1 MPYSPT
7 LWRSLPLPQH
17 SPDSVTLKVWSGK
30 PGVGLTQ
37 WAQALWVPQQP
48 GGGGGEDGTDSLCR
62 SCPCK
67 KRTNRG
73 TERHWVTADFM
84 SCADVAPSV
93 SSLGPLP
100 PCPTSHFLPPSPS
113 LLPAPTDRRRERR
126 GADAQHAC
134 RQPGYLAPLQLSR
147 KHTEPPPGGLG

>member
-48 GGGGGEDGTDSLCR
+48 GGGGGRTGLIASAGAALAR
-62 SCPCK
+62 SGP
-67 KRTNRG
+67 
-73 TERHWVTADFM
+73 TEGQRDT
-84 SCADVAPSV
+84 
-93 SSLGPLP
+93 G
-100 PCPTSHFLPPSPS
+100 
-113 LLPAPTDRRRERR
+113 
-126 GADAQHAC
+126 
-134 RQPGYLAPLQLSR
+134 
-147 KHTEPPPGGLG
+147 